1 MPNVRNAYKTAI
13 IFQQP
18 TVYLSELQAHLTTML
33 PKAGYEPHV
42 DAYDVAILVLSGR
55 LETLG
60 QVIEPHD
67 VIFYAAGE
75 PHGMRNI
82 GRDVARY
89 LVFEFHGAGST
100 KSELKANIG
109 ELKAKKLKA
118 ELARSQKETA
128 KLKAELA
135 AVYGSHSLR
144 VTAPLG
150 LCFS

>member
-1 MPNVRNAYKTAI
+1 MPDVRNAYKTAI

-42 DAYDVAILVLSGR
+42 DVAILVLSGR

-89 LVFEFHGAGST
+89 LVFKFHGAGST
-100 KSELKANIG
+100 K
-109 ELKAKKLKA
+109 
-118 ELARSQKETA
+118 
-128 KLKAELA
+128 
-135 AVYGSHSLR
+135 V
-144 VTAPLG
+144 
-150 LCFS
+150 